1 VRDIINY
8 SLLTILLIKMANQ
21 QTQSSSLPSRI
32 PRELDNQKYPKL
44 LRYAAIDIGSN
55 AVRLLLCN
63 AVEEHGERQFKKGE
77 LVRIPLRLGEDAFQ
91 NGRIS
96 YQRVQ
101 RLIKTM
107 QAFKLLIDVFDPVAY
122 RACATASL
130 REAINGEDI
139 VKQIRR
145 ECGLKIEIISG
156 KTEAEL
162 IYSNHVEEHL
172 ERNKSFLYIDVG
184 GGSTEITLFDKGQ
197 CVLSQSRDIG
207 TIRFLKNQVTKEKW
221 SEFKDWIKEISS
233 YHQPLTAIG
242 SGGNINKIFKMMG
255 GKDKPLTYNKIRELY
270 EEMKVHSVQERME
283 LWSLNP
289 DRADVIVPAAKIFL
303 AIMKAAQI
311 ENIIVPQIG
320 LADGI
325 VHQLHEHYKESM
337 VA

>member
-1 VRDIINY
+1 
-8 SLLTILLIKMANQ
+8 MANQ
-21 QTQSSSLPSRI
+21 QTQSSSLENSKSSG
-32 PRELDNQKYPKL
+32 QKYPGL

-63 AVEEHGERQFKKGE
+63 AVEEHGERHFKKGE

-91 NGRIS
+91 LGRIS
-96 YQRVQ
+96 QQRVQ
-101 RLIKTM
+101 RLVKTM

-130 REAINGEDI
+130 REAVNGEDI
-139 VKQIRR
+139 IKQIKR
-145 ECGLKIEIISG
+145 ESGLKVEIISG

-172 ERNKSFLYIDVG
+172 ERNKSYLYIDVG
-184 GGSTEITLFDKGQ
+184 GGSTEVTLFDKGQ

-207 TIRFLKNQVTKEKW
+207 TIRFLKDQVTKEKW
-221 SEFKDWIKEISS
+221 NEFKDWIKTISAD
-233 YHQPLTAIG
+233 HQPMTAIG

-255 GKDKPLTYNKIRELY
+255 SKDKPLPYAKIKGLY
-270 EEMKVHSVQERME
+270 DEMKAHTVQDRME
-283 LWSLNP
+283 LWALNP

-303 AIMKAAQI
+303 AIMKAGQI

-325 VHQLHEHYKESM
+325 VHQLHEQFKESM